1 MLLMRRIFGILQEP
15 FSGRLL
21 CKSKRFL
28 QDSDPALQAAVEEL
42 SKEVLRRNLVAGL
55 FKKAGIEMD
64 YKFSKAS

>member
-1 MLLMRRIFGILQEP
+1 MQIETVPSSFR
-15 FSGRLL
+15 SG
-21 CKSKRFL
+21 
-28 QDSDPALQAAVEEL
+28 PQAAVEEL

>member
-1 MLLMRRIFGILQEP
+1 LDP
-15 FSGRLL
+15 F
-21 CKSKRFL
+21 KSPSLEDFL
-28 QDSDPALQAAVEEL
+28 QIEPVSSSFQSALQAAVEEL